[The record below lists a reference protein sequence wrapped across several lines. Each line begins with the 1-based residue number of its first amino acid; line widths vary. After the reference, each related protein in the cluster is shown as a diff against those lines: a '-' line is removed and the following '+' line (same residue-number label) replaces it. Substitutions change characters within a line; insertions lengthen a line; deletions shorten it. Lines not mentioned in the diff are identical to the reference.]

1 VSARTTV
8 NNVPRAGYDEVVLLT
23 GFPSF
28 RARRM
33 AEEIVCSSGP
43 RALVHAVV
51 HPKLATDATSAL
63 DALPLDARKRVQLIE
78 GDAAAMD
85 LGLSG
90 EELRA
95 LGREVDRI
103 HHCVQVSYVG
113 AEPAVAEHVNVGAA
127 YEVLEVARACEHLQ
141 CLIVHSS
148 ASVSGDRAGIVREDE
163 LERGQRY
170 RNPVEET
177 LARAE
182 RVYRRAGR
190 AKHPVP
196 IAVLRPTIIVGDS
209 HSGEVDRL
217 EGPYLLILLMLAA
230 PPDFALPIP
239 GRADVPLNLVPIDFV
254 TQAALRIGRD
264 PRAPGRTFHLVDPDP
279 LPSRKVMELVA
290 HAGGR
295 RVPSAFLPANLTRAL
310 LRAPGL
316 ERIAKSP
323 RAFLEQMVL
332 PVTYDHTGA
341 DELLAGTGI
350 TCPPLA
356 SYVDRLVSYVQKW
369 LDARVTKREAEQ
381 HDPLA

>member
-1 VSARTTV
+1 
-8 NNVPRAGYDEVVLLT
+8 
-23 GFPSF
+23 
-28 RARRM
+28 M
-33 AEEIVCSSGP
+33 AEEIVTAEGP

-51 HPKLATDATSAL
+51 HPKLRADATSAL
-63 DALPLDARKRVQLIE
+63 DALPLDARKRIKLIE

-90 EELRA
+90 AEFRSLA
-95 LGREVDRI
+95 REVDRI

-113 AEPAVAEHVNVGAA
+113 AERAVAEHVNVGSA
-127 YEVLEVARACEHLQ
+127 YEVLEIARACEHLQ
-141 CLIVHSS
+141 CLVVHSS
-148 ASVSGDRAGIVREDE
+148 ASVSGDRAGVVREDE

-182 RVYRRAGR
+182 RVFRRAMAESPR
-190 AKHPVP
+190 SLP
-196 IAVLRPTIIVGDS
+196 ITVLRPTIIVGDS
-209 HSGEVDRL
+209 HTGEVDRL

-230 PPDFALPIP
+230 PADVALPMP

-254 TQAALRIGRD
+254 TKVALRIGRD
-264 PRAPGRTFHLVDPDP
+264 PRAVGRTFHLVDPDP
-279 LPSRKVMELVA
+279 LPSRRVMELVA
-290 HAGGR
+290 RAGGR

-323 RAFLEQMVL
+323 RAFLDAMVL
-332 PVTYDHTGA
+332 PVTYDHTNT
-341 DELLAGTGI
+341 DELLRGTDI

-356 SYVDRLVSYVQKW
+356 SYVDRLVSHVQKW
-369 LDARVTKREAEQ
+369 LDARVTKRDSEQ

>member
-1 VSARTTV
+1 
-8 NNVPRAGYDEVVLLT
+8 
-23 GFPSF
+23 
-28 RARRM
+28 M
-33 AEEIVCSSGP
+33 AEEIVCDEAT

-51 HPKLATDATSAL
+51 HPKLRKDAESAL
-63 DALPLDARKRVQLIE
+63 DGLPLDARKRVQLIE

-90 EELRA
+90 KEIRA

-113 AEPAVAEHVNVGAA
+113 AERAVAEHVNVGAA
-127 YEVLEVARACEHLQ
+127 YEVLEIARVCAHLK

-148 ASVSGDRAGIVREDE
+148 ASVSGDRAGVVREAD
-163 LERGQRY
+163 LEHGQRY

-182 RVYRRAGR
+182 KVYRRAM
-190 AKHPVP
+190 KTVP
-196 IAVLRPTIIVGDS
+196 IAVLRPSIIVGDS
-209 HSGEVDRL
+209 ETGEVDRL

-239 GRADVPLNLVPIDFV
+239 GRADVPLNMVPIDFV
-254 TQAALRIGRD
+254 TKAALAIGRD
-264 PRAPGRTFHLVDPDP
+264 ARAPGRTFHLVDPRP
-279 LPSRKVMELVA
+279 LPSRKVIELVA
-290 HAGGR
+290 RAGGR
-295 RVPSAFLPANLTRAL
+295 RVPSAFLPTNLTRAL

-316 ERIAKSP
+316 ERVAKSP
-323 RAFLEQMVL
+323 RAFFEAMLL

-341 DELLAGTGI
+341 DELLEAANI
-350 TCPPLA
+350 TCPPLT
-356 SYVDRLVSYVQKW
+356 SYVDRLVSHVQKW
-369 LDARVTKREAEQ
+369 LDARVASRVTEQ